1 MSGAERGGSNLDPP
15 DEHLAVRARDGQ
27 SQAFNRLMRRHGAAL
42 VRFLTRQVG
51 NRDDAEDV
59 AQNTFVAIHR
69 NLDRYDETRSFVT
82 WMYFIARNKAKD
94 HHRRRAVLRW
104 VGYDEAASDFPSGE
118 PDPETRVS
126 DRGDLQRAAAQIRA
140 MPEGLRTPL
149 LLSAMDGMSLAQI
162 GDVMGISAKAA
173 EVRVYRARKFLKERL
188 PGEGG

>member
-1 MSGAERGGSNLDPP
+1 
-15 DEHLAVRARDGQ
+15 
-27 SQAFNRLMRRHGAAL
+27 MRRHGAAL